1 MFFCLDGIFH
11 HVFSFVGLLK
21 WLSGKNLPAN
31 AGAAGAA
38 GAMGCIPGSGRSPGG
53 GNGNTLQFS
62 YQDNPV
68 DRGTWWAT
76 VYWVAKNWTQLS
88 MKTHTHTH
96 THTLVRSLMQSS
108 LEDEISPPMF
118 FPRHNHFG

>member
-1 MFFCLDGIFH
+1 MIF
-11 HVFSFVGLLK
+11 STSVGLPK

-31 AGAAGAA
+31 AGAAGA
-38 GAMGCIPGSGRSPGG
+38 MGWIPGLGRSPGG
-53 GNGNTLQFS
+53 GNGNTLQYS
-62 YQDNPV
+62 YQGNPK

-88 MKTHTHTH
+88 MNTHTHTH
-96 THTLVRSLMQSS
+96 THTRSLMQSS
-108 LEDEISPPMF
+108 LEGEISPPIF